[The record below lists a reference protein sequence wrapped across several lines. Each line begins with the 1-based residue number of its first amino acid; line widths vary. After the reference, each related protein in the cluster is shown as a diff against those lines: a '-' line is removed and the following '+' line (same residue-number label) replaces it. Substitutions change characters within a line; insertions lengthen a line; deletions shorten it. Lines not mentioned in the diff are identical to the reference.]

1 LIGERLDDGAR
12 AEGGRF
18 DEGVNMC
25 RPLRTAMS
33 FCQMTSFAFDHLDP
47 VRLETT
53 DELLPEAAVHG
64 FQWRLKEG
72 TAVAEVEHADAEL
85 PRLQMFE
92 HDS

>member
-1 LIGERLDDGAR
+1 VPSVAHSDVVLPDDL
-12 AEGGRF
+12 
-18 DEGVNMC
+18 V
-25 RPLRTAMS
+25 
-33 FCQMTSFAFDHLDP
+33 AFDHLDP

-64 FQWRLKEG
+64 FEWRLQEG